1 MHDWI
6 ITWFAW
12 VRDWGYLG
20 VFLLM
25 AMESSVLPVPAE
37 FVMPPAGYWVAKGEM
52 DAALAIASGVLGS
65 ILGSLVNYGFA
76 HWLGRGFV
84 RRFGRYV
91 FVSEQ
96 SLARAERYLERYELG
111 GVFFARLLPFVRHVI
126 GIPAGIVRMRIGP
139 YGIAT
144 ILGSALWCAVLA
156 WFGQH
161 VLGSEPQLM
170 EDPDALVNALKAKSL
185 PMVLAVVVLLV
196 LYVIVVRMTAKKR
209 ETD

>member
-25 AMESSVLPVPAE
+25 AMESSILPVPSE
-37 FVMPPAGYWVAKGEM
+37 LVIPPAAYWATQGRMTLAGVVIAGTAGSYLGAM
-52 DAALAIASGVLGS
+52 VMYAASR
-65 ILGSLVNYGFA
+65 
-76 HWLGRGFV
+76 WLGRPFLL
-84 RRFGRYV
+84 RHGRWAL
-91 FVSEQ
+91 VSPRKIE
-96 SLARAERYLERYELG
+96 RAERYLERYELG

-170 EDPDALVNALKAKSL
+170 EDPDALVNALKAKSMPIL
-185 PMVLAVVVLLV
+185 IAVVVLLV
-196 LYVIVVRMTAKKR
+196 LYVIVVRLTARKR
-209 ETD
+209 ET